1 MLECNAK
8 LNGYFNRHEVWRNIF
23 IMSAKKIILLV
34 LAVSLFTASLAASAS
49 AAARRSSSSSSSS
62 ASTSASSETVGIVDR
77 GEILNNHPGLAQVRQ
92 QLANI
97 ARQKENEA
105 KAAADKETDT
115 AKKAQAVQAKR
126 MELAQ
131 EEQRL
136 MAPIYRDC
144 EQAVRE
150 VAVKRKLSLVLD
162 KFVVLIGGVDIT
174 QDVIQQLSR
183 KK

>member
-1 MLECNAK
+1 MNARMQHKNFLGKEYFISMKK
-8 LNGYFNRHEVWRNIF
+8 LL
-23 IMSAKKIILLV
+23 ALV
-34 LAVSLFTASLAASAS
+34 IAVSFLAVSASAFGAAKK
-49 AAARRSSSSSSSS
+49 AAAPTPTT
-62 ASTSASSETVGIVDR
+62 ADFVGVVDR
-77 GEILNNHPGLAQVRQ
+77 GEILNSHPKLAQIRQ
-92 QLANI
+92 QLATI

-105 KAAADKETDT
+105 RAAADKETDT

-150 VAVKRKLSLVLD
+150 VAVKKKLTLVLD
-162 KFVVLIGGVDIT
+162 KFVVLIGGIDIT
-174 QDVIQQLSR
+174 QDVIQQLAKS
-183 KK
+183 K

>member
-1 MLECNAK
+1 MLECSA
-8 LNGYFNRHEVWRNIF
+8 YFQGVTQNRRNIF
-23 IMSAKKIILLV
+23 IMSFKKLILLALSV
-34 LAVSLFTASLAASAS
+34 TLLTTALAVSAS
-49 AAARRSSSSSSSS
+49 AAKK
-62 ASTSASSETVGIVDR
+62 STAANPPTADFVGIVDR
-77 GEILNNHPGLAQVRQ
+77 GLILDNHPSLNEARQ

-97 ARQKENEA
+97 ARQKEQEA

-136 MAPIYRDC
+136 MAPIYQDC

-150 VAVKRKLSLVLD
+150 VAVKRKLTLVLD
-162 KFVVLIGGVDIT
+162 KFVVLIGGIDIT

>member
-1 MLECNAK
+1 
-8 LNGYFNRHEVWRNIF
+8 
-23 IMSAKKIILLV
+23 MSFRKITLLV
-34 LAVSLFTASLAASAS
+34 ITISLIVMSLSISAS
-49 AAARRSSSSSSSS
+49 AASKAKP
-62 ASTSASSETVGIVDR
+62 ANNAQTASSETVGVVDR
-77 GEILNNHPGLAQVRQ
+77 GEILNNHPDLANVRQ
-92 QLANI
+92 QLATI

-105 KAAADKETDT
+105 KLAADKETDT

-131 EEQRL
+131 EEQQL

-150 VAVKRKLSLVLD
+150 IAVKKKLTLVLD

>member
-1 MLECNAK
+1 
-8 LNGYFNRHEVWRNIF
+8 
-23 IMSAKKIILLV
+23 MSKKIILLSFAV
-34 LAVSLFTASLAASAS
+34 LLVLALAVSASAAAKRSASAS
-49 AAARRSSSSSSSS
+49 AAPLNADF
-62 ASTSASSETVGIVDR
+62 VGIVDR
-77 GEILNNHPGLAQVRQ
+77 GLILDNHPGLNQARQ
-92 QLANI
+92 KLADI

-150 VAVKRKLSLVLD
+150 VAVKRKLTLVLD

>member
-1 MLECNAK
+1 
-8 LNGYFNRHEVWRNIF
+8 
-23 IMSAKKIILLV
+23 MSSKKVV
-34 LAVSLFTASLAASAS
+34 LAVLVMSLVVMGLVSSAS
-49 AAARRSSSSSSSS
+49 AASSKKSS
-62 ASTSASSETVGIVDR
+62 AAAANIDSVGIVDR
-77 GEILNNHPGLAQVRQ
+77 GEILNNHPGLEKARR
-92 QLANI
+92 QLADL

-131 EEQRL
+131 EEQKL

-150 VAVKRKLSLVLD
+150 VAVKKKLTLVLD

-174 QDVIQQLSR
+174 QDVIQQLANNPLTQ
-183 KK
+183 

>member
-1 MLECNAK
+1 M
-8 LNGYFNRHEVWRNIF
+8 
-23 IMSAKKIILLV
+23 KKVLVLVLVISV
-34 LAVSLFTASLAASAS
+34 LAVSASATFAASKKS
-49 AAARRSSSSSSSS
+49 SSQAAAISG
-62 ASTSASSETVGIVDR
+62 VGIVDR
-77 GEILNNHPGLAQVRQ
+77 GEILNNHPKLEQVRQ

-105 KAAADKETDT
+105 KAAADKESDT

-131 EEQRL
+131 EEQKL

-150 VAVKRKLSLVLD
+150 VAVKKKLTLVLD
-162 KFVVLIGGVDIT
+162 KFVVLIGGEDIT
-174 QDVIQQLSR
+174 QDVIQQLAKS
-183 KK
+183 K

>member
-1 MLECNAK
+1 MNARMQRVK
-8 LNGYFNRHEVWRNIF
+8 IF
-23 IMSAKKIILLV
+23 QAFLRQGRKIELSFRKITTLTTILI
-34 LAVSLFTASLAASAS
+34 LALSFFAVSAS
-49 AAARRSSSSSSSS
+49 AAARRASTPAPAPAASS
-62 ASTSASSETVGIVDR
+62 AADTVGVVDR
-77 GEILNNHPGLAQVRQ
+77 GEILNSHPNLEKVRQ

-105 KAAADKETDT
+105 KTAADRETD
-115 AKKAQAVQAKR
+115 ANKKAQAVQAKR

-131 EEQRL
+131 EEQKL

-150 VAVKRKLSLVLD
+150 VAVRKKLTLVLD

>member
-1 MLECNAK
+1 
-8 LNGYFNRHEVWRNIF
+8 
-23 IMSAKKIILLV
+23 MSLKKIMLLILTMSIV
-34 LAVSLFTASLAASAS
+34 VSFAAVAS
-49 AAARRSSSSSSSS
+49 AAAAKKPAAAAQT
-62 ASTSASSETVGIVDR
+62 ASTESVGQ
-77 GEILNNHPGLAQVRQ
+77 ILDNHPGLAAARQ
-92 QLANI
+92 KLADI

-131 EEQRL
+131 EEQKL

-150 VAVKRKLSLVLD
+150 VAVKKKLTLVLD

>member
-1 MLECNAK
+1 
-8 LNGYFNRHEVWRNIF
+8 
-23 IMSAKKIILLV
+23 MSTKKILLLV
-34 LAVSLFTASLAASAS
+34 ITVSLIVASFAISAS
-49 AAARRSSSSSSSS
+49 AAAKKNTQAVAAPAS
-62 ASTSASSETVGIVDR
+62 AEFVGVVDR
-77 GEILNNHPGLAQVRQ
+77 GEILNNHPGLAKARQ
-92 QLANI
+92 DLANI

-105 KAAADKETDT
+105 KAAADRETDT

-150 VAVKRKLSLVLD
+150 VAVRRKLTLVLD

>member
-1 MLECNAK
+1 
-8 LNGYFNRHEVWRNIF
+8 
-23 IMSAKKIILLV
+23 MSLKKIILLV
-34 LAVSLFTASLAASAS
+34 IAVLVVMSLTSIAS
-49 AAARRSSSSSSSS
+49 AAQKKAAAAAPAQS
-62 ASTSASSETVGIVDR
+62 AGADSVGVVDR
-77 GEILNNHPGLAQVRQ
+77 GEILNNHPGLAQARQ
-92 QLANI
+92 KLADI

-126 MELAQ
+126 MELAE
-131 EEQRL
+131 EEQKL

-150 VAVKRKLSLVLD
+150 VAVKKKLNLVLD

>member
-1 MLECNAK
+1 MSVKK
-8 LNGYFNRHEVWRNIF
+8 L
-23 IMSAKKIILLV
+23 ILLA
-34 LAVSLFTASLAASAS
+34 LTVSLIIASLSAAASAAS
-49 AAARRSSSSSSSS
+49 KKSSSPAPI
-62 ASTSASSETVGIVDR
+62 ASESVGIVDR
-77 GEILNNHPGLAQVRQ
+77 GLILDNHPGLNQARQ

-150 VAVKRKLSLVLD
+150 VAVKRKLTLVLD